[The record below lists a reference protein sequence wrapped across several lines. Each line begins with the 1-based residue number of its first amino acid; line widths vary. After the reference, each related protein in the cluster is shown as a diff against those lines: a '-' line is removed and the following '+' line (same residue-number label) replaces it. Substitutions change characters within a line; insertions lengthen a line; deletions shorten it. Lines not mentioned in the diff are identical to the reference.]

1 MKLFVLCL
9 FCLAAATRAA
19 AFQCF
24 HMDTSPTRLPALRT
38 RTAMRK
44 TASHVVNVNPLSGS
58 VQLFTAEFV
67 IMTPHVAV
75 RSRTVRYVECQ
86 KER

>member
-1 MKLFVLCL
+1 
-9 FCLAAATRAA
+9 
-19 AFQCF
+19 
-24 HMDTSPTRLPALRT
+24 
-38 RTAMRK
+38 MRK

-67 IMTPHVAV
+67 IMTPRVAV

-86 KER
+86 KERQWYVDRQKERSLYFFRICV